1 MSDAAKPRRKIPP
14 LARAAL
20 DLGPLLLFFTVFE
33 FYGIYAATG
42 AFMVVIFLALGAGY
56 AIERRISPM
65 PLLTAALVLV
75 FGGLTLYLK
84 NDTFIKMKP
93 TVLYALFGCVLLGGL
108 AFGRLFVKYLFATA
122 FELSDEGW
130 RKLTYRWG
138 FFFLALAVT
147 NEIIWRT
154 LSTGT
159 WVKFKVFG
167 IIPLIALF
175 AAAQLPLVL
184 KHEIKPENEN

>member
-1 MSDAAKPRRKIPP
+1 MSDSAKPRRKIPP

-20 DLGPLLLFFTVFE
+20 DLGPLLLFFAVFE

-93 TVLYALFGCVLLGGL
+93 TVLYALFGFVLLGGL

-154 LSTGT
+154 LSTET

-184 KHEIKPENEN
+184 KHEIKRENEN

>member
-20 DLGPLLLFFTVFE
+20 DLGPLLLFFAVFE

-93 TVLYALFGCVLLGGL
+93 TVLYALFGFVLLGGL
-108 AFGRLFVKYLFATA
+108 AFGRLDIKYLFATA

-154 LSTGT
+154 LSTGA

>member
-20 DLGPLLLFFTVFE
+20 DLGPLLLFFAVFE

-93 TVLYALFGCVLLGGL
+93 TVLYALFGFVLLGGL

-147 NEIIWRT
+147 NEVVWRT

>member
-1 MSDAAKPRRKIPP
+1 MSDSAKPRRKIPP

-20 DLGPLLLFFTVFE
+20 DLGPLLLFFAVFE

-93 TVLYALFGCVLLGGL
+93 TVLYALFGFVLLGGL

-147 NEIIWRT
+147 NEIVWRT

-184 KHEIKPENEN
+184 KHEIKRENEN